1 MNKIHLSEEASK
13 DLLEIRTYIE
23 EDLLNPSAALS
34 TIRKITNDLRLLET
48 FSEIGPSLS
57 SIIDL
62 QSDYR
67 FILSGQYICFYRI
80 YGCNIYVDRI
90 LSTRRDYLRVLL
102 DDFNIK

>member
-1 MNKIHLSEEASK
+1 MNRIHLSKEASN
-13 DLLEIRTYIE
+13 DLLEIKAYIE

-57 SIIDL
+57 SIINI

-80 YGCNIYVDRI
+80 CGCNIYVDRI
-90 LSTRRDYLRVLL
+90 LSTRRDYMRILL